1 MEIPTLLDVY
11 KARKV
16 IEQYVPRID
25 VQYASGLSELM
36 GCEIYL
42 KREDQLPLGAF
53 KMRGGLNMLANL
65 PSEERNRGLITA
77 STGNHGQSVA
87 NACRIFGAKAFI
99 VVPEGANSM
108 KVAAIRSM
116 GAELLFYGRNFDDAR
131 EYAESLAM
139 DKGYRYVHP
148 ANEPLLIS
156 GVATQTLEIIEDIPD
171 VDAIFVPLG
180 GGSGA
185 CGTCVVAKSIN
196 PEIKVYAVQSER
208 SPAGFV
214 SWKQGEVRTSTN
226 ETFAE
231 GLATGTG
238 YDLPLSLLTA
248 LLDDFIL
255 VSDDEIRQSIC
266 LLIEKAHT
274 LAEGAGAAA
283 LAGACKFQSQLKGKK
298 VVVVVSGGNITL
310 DQLEE
315 SLKTRI

>member
-1 MEIPTLLDVY
+1 MEVPTLLDVY

-16 IEQYVPRID
+16 IQEYVPRIKI
-25 VQYASGLSELM
+25 QYSDGLSELM

-65 PSEERNRGLITA
+65 TSGERDQGLITA
-77 STGNHGQSVA
+77 STGNHGQSIA

-99 VVPEGANSM
+99 AVPEGANPS

-116 GAELLFYGRNFDDAR
+116 GGQVLFHGRNFDDAR
-131 EYAESLAM
+131 EYAESLAI

-148 ANEPLLIS
+148 ANEPLLIA

-185 CGTCVVAKSIN
+185 CGTCLVAKSIN
-196 PEIKVYAVQSER
+196 PDIRVYAVQSER

-248 LLDDFIL
+248 LLDDFFL

-283 LAGACKFQSQLKGKK
+283 LAGACKRQTQLKGKK
-298 VVVVVSGGNITL
+298 VVVVVSGGNIML
-310 DQLEE
+310 EQLQE